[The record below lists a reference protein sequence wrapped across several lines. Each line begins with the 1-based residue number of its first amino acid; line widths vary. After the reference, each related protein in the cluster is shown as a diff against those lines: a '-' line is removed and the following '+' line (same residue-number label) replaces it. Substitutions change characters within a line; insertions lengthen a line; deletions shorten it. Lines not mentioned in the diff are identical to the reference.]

1 VTALDL
7 PRRMSV
13 AEFLEWYPHDGVR
26 RELVDGQ
33 PVAQDAASPD
43 HASLVVILG
52 IEIGARLRAPRAPCR
67 SETGSGV
74 EIADLRDT
82 YTYLIPDLL
91 VRCGQPAARDGEPV
105 VVAEVLSPSN
115 SAAEIAFKVSA
126 YKAVPSIREIVV
138 LRQDAMAGVVHRRLP
153 DGWTDAL
160 HVSGADGR
168 LVLES
173 LEAEIPLPDLYA
185 DVLPAG

>member
-1 VTALDL
+1 MTALEL

-26 RELVDGQ
+26 WELVDGQ

-43 HASLVVILG
+43 HASLTANLG
-52 IEIGARLRAPRAPCR
+52 FEIGARLRARRAPCR

-74 EIADLRDT
+74 EIPDLRDT
-82 YTYLIPDLL
+82 YLIPDML
-91 VRCGQPAARDGEPV
+91 VRCGQAAARDGDPV
-105 VVAEVLSPSN
+105 VVVEVLSPSN

-126 YKAVPSIREIVV
+126 YKSVPSIREIVV
-138 LRQDAMAGVVHRRLP
+138 LRQDAMAGVVHRWLP

-160 HVSGADGR
+160 HVSGADGT

-173 LEAEIPLPDLYA
+173 LEAEIPLSDLYA
-185 DVLPAG
+185 DVLPPA